1 MVLVIGWAAKGNAPP
16 SNIENQL
23 NGDLGVDPTL
33 DEQENSEAS
42 CDISEFRKEWANR
55 EEVPAK
61 QIEHLKLLRN
71 YAFTAYRL
79 METLAEEV
87 GKDGFINTGS
97 VIAFESPSTAT
108 CRGFV
113 AEDRTGETI
122 YVSFRGSTPKA
133 KSENMYFLG
142 HSLGGAIANLAAFD
156 YPLVSKYKGVLKPH
170 LVTFGSPPVGNMEFV
185 KQYNKQLIPSTLVTS
200 GFNLVPNVHLLGTY
214 LHAKI
219 EIYILPG
226 GKHTIQCLYNDEAFA
241 NDPACSPDLSLMNC
255 SIADHSNY
263 WGLKEYTPTPGMS
276 KSSDPRLRGKLVKW
290 PTNAQLMELRSIG
303 DEEELNDNTLK
314 SVLSDNEGASDD
326 EYYDALDYSDLPESG
341 FSDIGIPSMTYPDP
355 NGRSDRPLLV

>member
-1 MVLVIGWAAKGNAPP
+1 
-16 SNIENQL
+16 
-23 NGDLGVDPTL
+23 
-33 DEQENSEAS
+33 
-42 CDISEFRKEWANR
+42 
-55 EEVPAK
+55 
-61 QIEHLKLLRN
+61 
-71 YAFTAYRL
+71 
-79 METLAEEV
+79 
-87 GKDGFINTGS
+87 
-97 VIAFESPSTAT
+97 
-108 CRGFV
+108 
-113 AEDRTGETI
+113 
-122 YVSFRGSTPKA
+122 
-133 KSENMYFLG
+133 MYFLG

-255 SIADHSNY
+255 SIADH
-263 WGLKEYTPTPGMS
+263 
-276 KSSDPRLRGKLVKW
+276 
-290 PTNAQLMELRSIG
+290 I
-303 DEEELNDNTLK
+303 
-314 SVLSDNEGASDD
+314 LSDNEGASDD